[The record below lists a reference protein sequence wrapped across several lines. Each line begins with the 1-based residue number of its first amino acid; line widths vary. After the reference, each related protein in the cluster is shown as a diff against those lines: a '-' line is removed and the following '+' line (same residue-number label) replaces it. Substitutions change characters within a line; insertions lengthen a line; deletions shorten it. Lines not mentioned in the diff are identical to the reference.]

1 VYSKYKNLY
10 RIILRLQASKAG
22 EHGLPVAF
30 ASVGTCW
37 RRWLAGMVKFA
48 LLTYVVAKLLIL
60 MPVMLLLQ
68 IKREI
73 STMKLIRHPNVIKM
87 HEV

>member
-1 VYSKYKNLY
+1 
-10 RIILRLQASKAG
+10 
-22 EHGLPVAF
+22 
-30 ASVGTCW
+30 
-37 RRWLAGMVKFA
+37 MVKFA